1 VEDASE
7 PRTDGSASP
16 AFSRQGGRGR
26 DANAAWTVGPSREAT
41 AAGAGPCHRSRVRSR
56 VRVVGRRVVVVSVV
70 VLQLALVAR
79 GYWSDHKEF
88 AFQMFP
94 ESSTWR
100 AEVVRITTDGRRVPV
115 ERPWSGYRWD
125 ELVSNRGLRYPSVRH
140 HADAGLANQ
149 LAFLEAALDW
159 VADNTPRDRETRY
172 LEATVT
178 SWHNADAPRVE
189 LLRSRI
195 REGAG

>member
-1 VEDASE
+1 MVVVA
-7 PRTDGSASP
+7 
-16 AFSRQGGRGR
+16 
-26 DANAAWTVGPSREAT
+26 
-41 AAGAGPCHRSRVRSR
+41 
-56 VRVVGRRVVVVSVV
+56 VVG
-70 VLQLALVAR
+70 LQLGLVAR

-100 AEVVRITTDGRRVPV
+100 ATVVRVTADGRRVPI

-125 ELVSNRGLRYPSVRH
+125 ELVRDRGLSHPPIRH
-140 HADAGLANQ
+140 HADAGLDNQ
-149 LAFLEAALDW
+149 LAFLEAALNW
-159 VADNTPRDRETRY
+159 VAGNTPRDRETRY

-178 SWHNADAPRVE
+178 SWHNADAPRVGV
-189 LLRSRI
+189 LRSRV

>member
-1 VEDASE
+1 V
-7 PRTDGSASP
+7 
-16 AFSRQGGRGR
+16 SR
-26 DANAAWTVGPSREAT
+26 AK
-41 AAGAGPCHRSRVRSR
+41 
-56 VRVVGRRVVVVSVV
+56 VVVRRVVVVAVV
-70 VLQLALVAR
+70 GVQLGLVAR

-100 AEVVRITTDGRRVPV
+100 ATVVRVTADGRRVPI

-125 ELVSNRGLRYPSVRH
+125 ELVRDRGLSFPSIRH
-140 HADAGLANQ
+140 HADAGLDNQ

-159 VADNTPRDRETRY
+159 VASNTPRDRETRY

-178 SWHNADAPRVE
+178 SWHNADPPRVGV
-189 LLRSRI
+189 LRSSV

>member
-1 VEDASE
+1 
-7 PRTDGSASP
+7 
-16 AFSRQGGRGR
+16 
-26 DANAAWTVGPSREAT
+26 
-41 AAGAGPCHRSRVRSR
+41 VRSR
-56 VRVVGRRVVVVSVV
+56 VRLVGRRVVVVAVV
-70 VLQLALVAR
+70 VLQLGLVAR
-79 GYWSDHKEF
+79 GYWSDHKQF

-100 AEVVRITTDGRRVPV
+100 ATVVRVTADGRRVPI

-125 ELVSNRGLRYPSVRH
+125 ELVRGRGLSFPSIRH
-140 HADAGLANQ
+140 HADAGLDNQ

-159 VADNTPRDRETRY
+159 VAANTPRDRETRY

-178 SWHNADAPRVE
+178 SWHNADAPRVGV
-189 LLRSRI
+189 LRSSV

>member
-1 VEDASE
+1 V
-7 PRTDGSASP
+7 
-16 AFSRQGGRGR
+16 SR
-26 DANAAWTVGPSREAT
+26 AK
-41 AAGAGPCHRSRVRSR
+41 
-56 VRVVGRRVVVVSVV
+56 VVVRRVVVVAVV
-70 VLQLALVAR
+70 GVQLGLVAR

-100 AEVVRITTDGRRVPV
+100 ATVVRVTADGRRVPI

-125 ELVSNRGLRYPSVRH
+125 ELVRDRGLSFPSIRH
-140 HADAGLANQ
+140 HADAGLDNQ
-149 LAFLEAALDW
+149 LTFLEAALDW
-159 VADNTPRDRETRY
+159 VASNTPRDRETRY

-178 SWHNADAPRVE
+178 SWHNADPPRVGV
-189 LLRSRI
+189 LRSSV